1 MYSALKAL
9 FLGYV
14 FFFQCL
20 VHAQI
25 FIPHAFWQDLEPCK
39 TAYCP
44 IPNPVAATLQ
54 GTGGMTQ
61 VVNTVTC
68 AGSGGA
74 GDDEFVQ
81 INLPFNFAIN
91 SLANIDWYLGS
102 NTYITAGAGSTVYNS
117 LSGSNPAIRKFHLGA
132 ADNSWKSVYTISG
145 LNYFRIRYEG
155 KANTNCSSGTD
166 IIYEFTFYR
175 PAGMIS
181 QYAVVVFGTHGRTG
195 GQFGVASNSAY
206 LLNNTGSLSAN
217 QSYLFTSNNSGVT
230 WTSQAGWSISGTGTG
245 L

>member
-1 MYSALKAL
+1 MFDKLKY
-9 FLGYV
+9 FLAVYV
-14 FFFQCL
+14 FFLLRF
-20 VHAQI
+20 VDAQI
-25 FIPHAFWQDLEPCK
+25 FVPHTFWQDLTACK
-39 TAYCP
+39 VNYCP
-44 IPNPVAATLQ
+44 APNPVAATLQ

-68 AGSGGA
+68 AGNGGA

-81 INLPFNFAIN
+81 VNLPFNFAIN
-91 SLANIDWYLGS
+91 SLGSTDWYMGS
-102 NTYITAGAGSTVYNS
+102 NTYITASTGATNFNS
-117 LSGSNPAIRKFHLGA
+117 LSGSIPAFRKFHLGA
-132 ADNSWKSVYTISG
+132 ADNSWKSAYTISG
-145 LNYFRIRYEG
+145 TNYFRVRYEG

-175 PAGMIS
+175 PAGMGS

-195 GQFGVASNSAY
+195 GQFGVASASAY

-217 QSYLFTSNNSGVT
+217 QSYLFTSNNGGVT
-230 WTSQAGWSISGTGTG
+230 WTSQAGWSISGTGTN